1 MKQKAF
7 TLIELLVVIAII
19 AILAAILFPVFAQA
33 KAAAKAAASLSNVKQ
48 EGLAVIMYAGDY
60 DDRAPKDTSWNTGND
75 PLSFG
80 AGLGFSTWAYLCN
93 PYVKNGQILQDPLGP
108 STTISFNSAVLTYTE
123 GFPGYAYNY
132 IYMSPYG
139 PENPPTQKP
148 ISMTSP
154 ADPSNT
160 IMLANRGSRA
170 DGDGYWWG
178 FDFTPWTTD
187 SPLLNVGVEAP
198 DCYTIPQYCADNW
211 GANLSG
217 GWFADGVVSGNIP
230 GGSNTG
236 AVSTRLPGQGATIVW
251 VDGHATKS
259 QAGKLAAGTNW
270 TIKQDHAQTHIIDI
284 SKYLWDIL

>member
-1 MKQKAF
+1 VKGKMKNKAF

-48 EGLAVIMYAGDY
+48 EGLAVIMYAGDN
-60 DDRAPKDTSWNTGND
+60 DDRAPKDTSWNTGSD

-80 AGLGFSTWAYLCN
+80 TGLGFSTWAYLCN
-93 PYVKNGQILQDPLGP
+93 PYVKNGEILQDPLGP

-132 IYMSPYG
+132 VYLAPYG
-139 PENPPTQKP
+139 PENPATQKP
-148 ISMTSP
+148 ISMSTP
-154 ADPSNT
+154 ADPANT
-160 IMLANRGSRA
+160 VMLANRGSRA
-170 DGDGYWWG
+170 DGDGFWWA

-187 SPLLNVGVEAP
+187 SPMLNVSVEVP

-211 GANLSG
+211 GANA
-217 GWFADGVVSGNIP
+217 FADGVKAGNIP
-230 GGSNTG
+230 GGSNSG
-236 AVSTRLPGQGATIVW
+236 AVTTRLPGQGATVVW

-259 QAGKLAAGTNW
+259 QVAKLAAGTNW
-270 TIKQDHAQTHIIDI
+270 ALKTDRAQTKVIDV
-284 SKYLWDIL
+284 SKYVWDTL